1 MINKKLA
8 ILGGG
13 ESGVGAAL
21 LAKRLGMQVFVSDM
35 GRITTQRKQLLDG
48 DAISYEEGNHNF
60 EIILNADEIVKS
72 PGIPE
77 TAQIVVEA
85 RARKIPIIDELA
97 FAARHTQGKLIGITG
112 TNGKTTTTMLTYHI
126 LKSAGLSV
134 GLGGNIGKSMA
145 FQLANSE
152 DYDYWVLE
160 VSSFQLDTMQGVRFH
175 IATILNISEDHLDRY
190 KTMENYIFSKLSI
203 TKAQTTEDH
212 LILWADDE
220 NIKAHLSMVRTE
232 AQMHFF
238 SLERPQKNG
247 AYLHNETITINI
259 NKEELTM
266 SIHDLAIQGRHNANN
281 TMASGITA
289 RILEIRKELIRDCM
303 SDFQNVPHRLENV
316 NTISGVD
323 YINDSKA
330 TNINST
336 WYALESMTRPTIWI
350 VGGVDKG
357 NDYNQLMNLVKS
369 KVKAII
375 ALGKNNER
383 IQEAF
388 GNLELPYYETQSMR
402 DAVGLAYSLGV
413 KGDAVL
419 LSPACASFD
428 LFENYEDRGN
438 QFKEV
443 VRAL

>member
-1 MINKKLA
+1 MNKKLA

-21 LAKRLGMQVFVSDM
+21 LAKKLGMEVFVSDM
-35 GRITTQRKQLLDG
+35 GRIAPKRKQLLDENG
-48 DAISYEEGNHNF
+48 ISYEEGNHTA
-60 EIILNADEIVKS
+60 ERILNTDEIVKS

-77 TAQIVVEA
+77 TANMVVEA
-85 RARKIPIIDELA
+85 KARKIPVIDELA
-97 FAARHTQGKLIGITG
+97 FAARHTKGKLIGITG
-112 TNGKTTTTMLTYHI
+112 TNGKTTTTSLCYHI
-126 LKSAGLSV
+126 LKKAGLSV

-145 FQLANSE
+145 LQLANSE

-175 IATILNISEDHLDRY
+175 IAIILNITEDHLDRY

-203 TKAQTTEDH
+203 AKAQTAEDH
-212 LILWADDE
+212 LVLWAEDE
-220 NIKAHLSMVRTE
+220 HIRTHLATVHPKAQL
-232 AQMHFF
+232 HFF
-238 SLERPQKNG
+238 SLKKPQING

-357 NDYNQLMNLVKS
+357 NDYSQLMNLVKS